1 MMTCFFFK
9 GIGNEWWLLH
19 THIPLR
25 RSWIKEELFWDM
37 GKKPKKKQNNSK
49 PFWGTLGKVGQKRGK
64 KKELQAIL
72 RNAWQGLSSK
82 QKRTTLQAILR
93 NAWPSHSEERLV
105 KRLFLKKRTTPSHSE
120 ERLAKP
126 FFGTLG
132 KRLVLKKDNSKPF
145 FGTLGQAILRNAW

>member
-1 MMTCFFFK
+1 MNDDYF
-9 GIGNEWWLLH
+9 
-19 THIPLR
+19 THIFPYGAHG
-25 RSWIKEELFWDM
+25 S
-37 GKKPKKKQNNSK
+37 KKNYFGIWEKSPKKAKQLQAILRNAWQGWTK
-49 PFWGTLGKVGQKRGK
+49 ERK

-145 FGTLGQAILRNAW
+145 FGTLGKRLVIFN